1 MKTTSQFAFIAIA
14 GVLLAACGKTADP
27 NIQSHKPT
35 ADSAVTAPMGKHTE
49 LPILTV
55 YKDPNCDC
63 CGKWIDH
70 MNQAGFVTE
79 AIVMDDLKPI
89 KEKYGIKPDFRSCHT
104 AVSKDGYVFE
114 GHVPAKLVKQFLSQP
129 RTDAIGL
136 SVPAMVVG
144 SPGMEMGEKFMPYQV
159 LLLKKDGSSEV
170 YAKINQASEQ
180 Q

>member
-1 MKTTSQFAFIAIA
+1 
-14 GVLLAACGKTADP
+14 
-27 NIQSHKPT
+27 
-35 ADSAVTAPMGKHTE
+35 
-49 LPILTV
+49 
-55 YKDPNCDC
+55 
-63 CGKWIDH
+63 

-159 LLLKKDGSSEV
+159 LLLKKDGTSEV

>member
-1 MKTTSQFAFIAIA
+1 MKLGILHFAE
-14 GVLLAACGKTADP
+14 V
-27 NIQSHKPT
+27 N
-35 ADSAVTAPMGKHTE
+35 
-49 LPILTV
+49 LTM
-55 YKDPNCDC
+55 P
-63 CGKWIDH
+63 
-70 MNQAGFVTE
+70 TE

-159 LLLKKDGSSEV
+159 LLLKKGHCQ
-170 YAKINQASEQ
+170 INLVSG
-180 Q
+180 